1 MTRLSCTFRFSA
13 GFETTCGLA
22 IVVVAIILSF
32 EVSLEYVELLVPEF
46 VVEGQ
51 PLLGRPEGFGIE
63 SYDLKV
69 AASLSCDELGG
80 LQHFEVLG
88 YGGQRHG
95 VGLRDLADGLG
106 LCGDVLKDGATRG
119 V

>member
-1 MTRLSCTFRFSA
+1 MEST
-13 GFETTCGLA
+13 GGLT

-32 EVSLEYVELLVPEF
+32 KVSLECVELLVPEF

-51 PLLGRPEGFGIE
+51 PLLGGPEGFGIE

-80 LQHFEVLG
+80 L
-88 YGGQRHG
+88 R
-95 VGLRDLADGLG
+95 AP
-106 LCGDVLKDGATRG
+106 
-119 V
+119 